1 MSGNRAHA
9 FLDTSCI
16 VRYLTGDPPA
26 LAERAAEILDD
37 DQPLTL
43 SEIALVETAYVLES
57 FYKIPRDPLVDS
69 LTALV
74 QRRNIH
80 LVSLEK
86 PLALEALAKCRGSK
100 RTSFADALLWAQ
112 ARQQGAKRIYSFDRR
127 FPSEDLEV
135 VGMG

>member
-1 MSGNRAHA
+1 MSSDRADA

-16 VRYLTGDPPA
+16 VRYLTGDPPS

-43 SEIALVETAYVLES
+43 SEIALVDAAYVLES
-57 FYKIPRDPLVDS
+57 FYEIPREPLVDS

-80 LVSLEK
+80 LLSLDK
-86 PLALEALAKCRGSK
+86 PLALEALAKCRRSK
-100 RTSFADALLWAQ
+100 RTSFADGLLWAQ
-112 ARQQGAKRIYSFDRR
+112 ARQRGATRIYSFDRR

-135 VGMG
+135 VGMD